1 MSLTTVPLTRLSFD
15 TPPPNPPTPFP
26 RMRRSITFPDFVA
39 GQQLVLVLDN
49 SKLSKEAKRQR
60 IEKLNPRNARDIA
73 KVNKLN

>member
-1 MSLTTVPLTRLSFD
+1 
-15 TPPPNPPTPFP
+15 
-26 RMRRSITFPDFVA
+26 MRRSITFPDFIA